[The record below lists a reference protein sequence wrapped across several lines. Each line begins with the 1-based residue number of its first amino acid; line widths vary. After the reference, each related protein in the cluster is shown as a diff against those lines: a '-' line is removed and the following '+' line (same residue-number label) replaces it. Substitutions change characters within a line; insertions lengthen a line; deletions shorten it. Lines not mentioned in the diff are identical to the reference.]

1 MDGNTVLS
9 DLGQTADLHR
19 PNDPPGGNDDRS
31 SAGRLAPPEHIP
43 TDRDSGG
50 LESDSLSV
58 GNGLFHRD
66 DQVCSG
72 RERGPR
78 HDSDRLTRAQGPRT
92 DLACQDLG
100 SDLEADG
107 ELRDIVGPLG
117 DGILGQDQPQRFSEG
132 NALPR
137 EGRDRPLD
145 RLPSFENGQHL
156 GVPGGEL
163 QEVLEESDPLHREET
178 LRMKLHAVDGMA
190 AMANPHHLAVNAG
203 ILGPST
209 DFQVG
214 VDVIGADHQTVVAGR
229 GEGIRESGEDP
240 QIVMVDL

>member
-1 MDGNTVLS
+1 
-9 DLGQTADLHR
+9 
-19 PNDPPGGNDDRS
+19 
-31 SAGRLAPPEHIP
+31 
-43 TDRDSGG
+43 
-50 LESDSLSV
+50 
-58 GNGLFHRD
+58 
-66 DQVCSG
+66 
-72 RERGPR
+72 
-78 HDSDRLTRAQGPRT
+78 
-92 DLACQDLG
+92 LACQDLG

-107 ELRDIVGPLG
+107 ELRDIVGPHGKTIHEGFVERGGIEVG